1 MFHFWYPT
9 PVQVRTKTQPYRGT
23 GPKHKHIVKHTV
35 PWCGSQSARRHPPR
49 GEVSELCTAATSAG
63 AVRKFSLPFFHQLS
77 LAMQMAPVPHKRASA
92 LGPGHM
98 ARPPQYRYRCTPEYR
113 YTPEFKTIR
122 PRPPPK
128 PDQWSTVG
136 SFVRSTPVRLTTGSA
151 ILHSRRSIPRLRL
164 EPPICN
170 DLRSELRAQAS
181 ASLRGTGEIQGT

>member
-1 MFHFWYPT
+1 MVWFPEST
-9 PVQVRTKTQPYRGT
+9 AP
-23 GPKHKHIVKHTV
+23 
-35 PWCGSQSARRHPPR
+35 SPPP
-49 GEVSELCTAATSAG
+49 GKVSELCPEATSAG
-63 AVRKFSLPFFHQLS
+63 AGAGAVCKFSLPFFHQLS
-77 LAMQMAPVPHKRASA
+77 LAMRIAPVPHKRASA

-113 YTPEFKTIR
+113 CAPEYRYTPEYRCTPEFKTIR

-128 PDQWSTVG
+128 LDQWSTVG

-151 ILHSRRSIPRLRL
+151 IWHSRRSIPRLRL